1 MANIVFNGKS
11 YASIDEMPPEER
23 KVYEQV
29 VGMFADKN
37 QDGVPDVFEG
47 ARGIGEVNVHSVSIS
62 SDQAQIVVDGKAY
75 SSADDMPADVRQN
88 YNQAMA
94 EIKQVLKDANQND
107 VPDILEGIVPDRSKP
122 SPSPAMPQPDPAT
135 MHPRPGATPH
145 VVTDTPPRAG
155 LLLIG
160 GVIVILIAV
169 IVAYVVLMVF
179 QQG

>member
-11 YASIDEMPPEER
+11 YASLDEMPPEER

-29 VGMFADKN
+29 AGMFADKN

-47 ARGIGEVNVHSVSIS
+47 VMGMGEVNVHSVSMS
-62 SDQAQIVVDGKAY
+62 SDQAQIIVDGKAY
-75 SSADDMPADVRQN
+75 SSVDDMPAEVRQH

-94 EIKQVLKDANQND
+94 EIGRVLQDANQND
-107 VPDILEGIVPDRSKP
+107 VPDILEGVVPDRSMP
-122 SPSPAMPQPDPAT
+122 ARSQAMPQPDPAT
-135 MHPRPGATPH
+135 MRPKPESTPH
-145 VVTDTPPRAG
+145 VVTDTTPRVG
-155 LLLIG
+155 WLLIG

-169 IVAYVVLMVF
+169 IVGYVVLMVF

>member
-1 MANIVFNGKS
+1 MEPV
-11 YASIDEMPPEER
+11 PVR
-23 KVYEQV
+23 RQQLTLT
-29 VGMFADKN
+29 VGRLTFDNTSLFQKT
-37 QDGVPDVFEG
+37 QK
-47 ARGIGEVNVHSVSIS
+47 RSLHLS
-62 SDQAQIVVDGKAY
+62 
-75 SSADDMPADVRQN
+75 RQN

-94 EIKQVLKDANQND
+94 EIERVLKDANQND

-145 VVTDTPPRAG
+145 VVTGTTPGVG

-169 IVAYVVLMVF
+169 IVGYVVLMVF